1 MTLKDKKMDFK
12 EKVIPPESTPRSV
25 KPALTPPSPPKE
37 EARAVAEGEMNI
49 VVDETNN
56 ALVIGAFERDYR
68 LILETIKKL
77 GI

>member
-25 KPALTPPSPPKE
+25 KPAPTPPSPPKE
-37 EARAVAEGEMNI
+37 EAPAVPEGEMNI

-56 ALVIGAFERDYR
+56 TLVIRAFESDYR
-68 LILETIKKL
+68 LILEMVKKL
-77 GI
+77 GL